1 MKDSSKSKI
10 PRLFEIMKS
19 KGVTSAALA
28 RAVNVSQGNVTDWKM
43 GRATPTAGV
52 LITIAEYLDTTPDY
66 LLGKTDKKEKPTA
79 DEGDEREEL
88 LKLLG
93 KMFTNLSEE
102 QKETVLRYAEFL
114 EKNQ

>member
-52 LITIAEYLDTTPDY
+52 LVTIAEYLDTTPDY

>member
-1 MKDSSKSKI
+1 MNNSQSANLIKALCKEKNVPMSRLLADCGIRKSLIYDMEKRDFTPSVSIFEKI
-10 PRLFEIMKS
+10 
-19 KGVTSAALA
+19 A
-28 RAVNVSQGNVTDWKM
+28 N
-43 GRATPTAGV
+43 
-52 LITIAEYLDTTPDY
+52 YLDVSVDY

>member
-43 GRATPTAGV
+43 GRATPTSGV
-52 LITIAEYLDTTPDY
+52 LVTIAEYLGTTPDY
-66 LLGKTDKKEKPTA
+66 LLGKTDKKRKA
-79 DEGDEREEL
+79 HR
-88 LKLLG
+88 
-93 KMFTNLSEE
+93 
-102 QKETVLRYAEFL
+102 R
-114 EKNQ
+114 